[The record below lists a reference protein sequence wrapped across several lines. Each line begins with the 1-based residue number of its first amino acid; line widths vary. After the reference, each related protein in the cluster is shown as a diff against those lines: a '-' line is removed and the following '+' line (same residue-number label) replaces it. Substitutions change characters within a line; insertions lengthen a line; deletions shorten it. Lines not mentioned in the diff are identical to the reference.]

1 MYELSPIMVKF
12 TEKHRLVKVKNKL
25 QRFVYT
31 LRVVTTRHIDVMLTC
46 PALIGWALNSVWQT
60 VTALQILYAFPDECL
75 RNRWRSFY
83 RFAVHLILSHFYVH
97 FAARLSSACA
107 YVVLWQCQ
115 TRSHSCVSSTI
126 NEPLL
131 CVSVAGLIDSFIYH
145 SSRAIKK
152 KIELGK
158 FSWYVARH

>member
-75 RNRWRSFY
+75 RNRGRSFY
-83 RFAVHLILSHFYVH
+83 RFAVHLILSHFLRSFRCEAGGSQALVRMLCCDNVRH
-97 FAARLSSACA
+97 ARTA
-107 YVVLWQCQ
+107 
-115 TRSHSCVSSTI
+115 VSLPQLTSLFYAFQWLASLI
-126 NEPLL
+126 PLFTTHRAQSKRRL
-131 CVSVAGLIDSFIYH
+131 NLASF
-145 SSRAIKK
+145 
-152 KIELGK
+152 LDT
-158 FSWYVARH
+158 